1 MGIVI
6 IQARLS
12 SERLQGKVLLPLLGK
27 PVLHHV
33 IKRAQSA
40 DVGDVILAIPDKKED
55 DPLAEFAEKEGI
67 ACHRG
72 SERDV
77 LDRYYKAALA
87 YKPDYVVRIT
97 SDCPCLDSDVTSD
110 TVRFFL
116 KQKTDYVA
124 SASKEIFY
132 HGTDTEVFTFRALE
146 HAAQNAKRDYDREH
160 VTPFIYKSG
169 KFPRYEGDTVQNA
182 GVPVARAAAQRD
194 IIKRI
199 RATLDTKEDYIVIR
213 AIFELLG
220 ERFCHSDVV
229 SLFKQHPWLS
239 DINSAVI
246 QKADYHD
253 PADEFKA
260 AARLLRL
267 QEMSRAAD
275 YIEKA
280 QFL

>member
-1 MGIVI
+1 VGIVI

-40 DVGDVILAIPDKKED
+40 DVGEVILAIPDKQED
-55 DPLAEFAEKEGI
+55 DPLAEFAVKEGI
-67 ACHRG
+67 ACYRG
-72 SERDV
+72 SARDV
-77 LDRYYKAALA
+77 LDRYYRAALA

-97 SDCPCLDSDVTSD
+97 SDCPCLDSGVTSD

-124 SASKEIFY
+124 SASREIFY

-146 HAAQNAKRDYDREH
+146 HAAQNAKRDYEREH

-169 KFPRYEGDTVQNA
+169 KFPRYEGTGQKDE
-182 GVPVARAAAQRD
+182 GQRD
-194 IIKRI
+194 IVKRI

-267 QEMSRAAD
+267 QEMGRAAD

-280 QFL
+280 PFL